1 MNAEEMKALLQG
13 EIKGIEQAIMPLLD
27 TQREEIKRHGE
38 TSIATRDALKALEA
52 KWDERQKDLDGVRTQ
67 LDELKKD
74 MGEHLLPGARR
85 GQERKTAGQLFIESE
100 EFKNADLQNHMV
112 SPVELKALY
121 TGASLG
127 EIDGFLG
134 TTHRQSP
141 IFQDPDAD
149 LHIRDLL
156 PVTPTDAA
164 SILYIERT
172 GARWVAGVQQGEG
185 TGKTEQALTFAQKQA
200 NPVTIAHYLPITR
213 QALSRS
219 AQLRAYIDNELIYG
233 LRLAEDSQL
242 LYGDGSANNLLGL
255 MANPNVQDYTRFVAG
270 DTFIDTI
277 RRAVTQL
284 RLRYFRPSGVIL
296 HPSDFEAIELEKDQE
311 DRYLWVTV
319 PDGGVPRLWR
329 VPVVETPAINEGEFL
344 MGDFGIGAHL
354 WDLEAAR
361 IDVGYINDDFIKN
374 RLVLRGEEDLIF
386 TTELPGAFVK
396 GNLDGST
403 YTGGGEGEGEGEG
416 E

>member
-1 MNAEEMKALLQG
+1 MTPEEMAKLLQT
-13 EIKGIEQAIMPLLD
+13 ELKGIEQNIMPLLD

-38 TSIATRDALKALEA
+38 TSAATSASLKELES
-52 KWDERQKDLDGVRTQ
+52 KWDERQKDLDGVREQ
-67 LDELKKD
+67 LEEIKKD
-74 MGEHLLPGARR
+74 LGENMLPGSRKAS
-85 GQERKTAGQLFIESE
+85 QRKTPGQLFIESE

-185 TGKTEQALTFAQKQA
+185 AEKTEQALNFAQKQA

-233 LRLAEDSQL
+233 LRLAEDVQL

-255 MANPNVQDYTRFVAG
+255 MANPNVQNYTRFVSG

-296 HPSDFEAIELEKDQE
+296 HPSDFETIELQKDNE
-311 DRYLWVTV
+311 ARYLWVTV
-319 PDGGVPRLWR
+319 TDGGAPRLWR

-354 WDLEAAR
+354 WDLEQAR
-361 IDVGYINDDFIKN
+361 NDVGYVNDDFIKN

-396 GNLDGST
+396 GNLDGSDF
-403 YTGGGEGEGEGEG
+403 GDGEGEGESE
-416 E
+416 